1 MALIEA
7 LRPRQWTKNLLLFV
21 GVVFAVR
28 LFDTGALVTSLIA
41 FLVFCAVSSAV
52 YLMNDLLDAG
62 ADRQH
67 PRKRTRPIA
76 SGRLSA
82 IVAVVAAAVLAIAGL
97 SVAFAMRPE
106 FGAIVA
112 AYLVLNGAYNLGL
125 KRVLLIDLF
134 TLAAFYVLRA
144 VAGAVA
150 IAVPISPWLYLCT
163 ILAALFLG
171 LAKRRHELI
180 LLGDSAADHR
190 LILREY
196 SAPLLEQMITIVTAS
211 LIMAYS
217 LYTFSADNL
226 PDDHTMMLTIPIV
239 VFGIFR
245 YLFLVHRRDAGGSPE
260 DLLLGDRPLAATVV
274 ALALVSVAVLYL
286 HRMPGG

>member
-7 LRPRQWTKNLLLFV
+7 FRPRQWTKNVLLFV

-28 LFDTGALVTSLIA
+28 LLDVPSLVASLIA

-52 YLMNDLLDAG
+52 YLMNDLLDSE

-67 PRKRTRPIA
+67 PRKRSRPIA
-76 SGRLSA
+76 SGRLSPA
-82 IVAVVAAAVLAIAGL
+82 TATIAAAVLAIGGL
-97 SVAFAMRPE
+97 GVAAAVRLE

-112 AYLVLNGAYNLGL
+112 AYLILNGAYNLGL

-180 LLGDSAADHR
+180 LLGESAADHR

-196 SAPLLEQMITIVTAS
+196 NAPLLEQMITIVTAS

-260 DLLLGDRPLAATVV
+260 DLLLGDRPLTLTVV
-274 ALALVSVAVLYL
+274 SLAVVSVAVLYL
-286 HRMPGG
+286 HRMPG